1 MSLCLTVLSLMC
13 SNVLKTKEFSPLE
26 PDVSE
31 NKYYAANVGEIK
43 EKLSKAVKKEL
54 S

>member
-1 MSLCLTVLSLMC
+1 MC